1 MTESA
6 KSSPNH
12 RWTLELKESMA
23 AMNGRLSNVFSRL
36 LPLQKRVDATADA
49 AADAVALHP
58 PEAPSSPTDHQDHHQ
73 DHHHLEGL
81 PSEEEGRRASHL
93 KRWRP
98 RSSKAQQQQHF
109 VIGRF
114 HSHSDSHR
122 PPLAPARPLLHRE
135 APEEE
140 TLATISPLPQVHRQG
155 ERQGAASKTLP
166 LDVVDS
172 LSLVDSIIS
181 CRHCKLATAPTKSII
196 INRGAA
202 LKCFH

>member
-1 MTESA
+1 
-6 KSSPNH
+6 
-12 RWTLELKESMA
+12 
-23 AMNGRLSNVFSRL
+23 RLSNVFSRL
-36 LPLQKRVDATADA
+36 LPLQKRADATSACAHFIIVCRRVRTPLQMPLLCTQD
-49 AADAVALHP
+49 P

-81 PSEEEGRRASHL
+81 PSEGEGRRASHL

-140 TLATISPLPQVHRQG
+140 SLATISPLPQVHRQS

-166 LDVVDS
+166 LDVMDS
-172 LSLVDSIIS
+172 LSLVDIIIS
-181 CRHCKLATAPTKSII
+181 CRHRKFTTAPIKSII
-196 INRGAA
+196 INRG
-202 LKCFH
+202 KEQP